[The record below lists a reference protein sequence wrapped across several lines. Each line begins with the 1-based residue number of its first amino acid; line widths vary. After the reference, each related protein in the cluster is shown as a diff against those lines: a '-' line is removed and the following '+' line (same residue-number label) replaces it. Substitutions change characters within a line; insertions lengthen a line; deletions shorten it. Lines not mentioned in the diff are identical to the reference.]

1 MAGMGAGY
9 DLSVSTFSPDG
20 RVFQVEYANKAV
32 DSSTTSLAFACAD
45 GVVLGV
51 HKQVQNAM
59 VLHHKTNR
67 RLYPV
72 DKHIG
77 VAVSGLIA
85 DGRQLVTRARSECS
99 AYRQFF
105 GEPIPVKVLAERMG
119 LYVHAYTLYWSVRP
133 FGASLLIA
141 SMDTGEE
148 KTKTTGI
155 SKKKDEEIGTS
166 KTTTSGDVEMST
178 STTTAT
184 TGKSKPTVRSY
195 RAGIVASDLK
205 GAVYCVEPSGTC
217 YKYLGQSIGKGKQTV
232 QTELEKLQ
240 LNEMTCK
247 QGLVHAAR
255 ILLLACADTN
265 SSSSSSA
272 ARDTVDVELGLMSFD
287 TDRIY
292 KSVGEEE
299 TAAVTQQA
307 KQILQKIEED
317 QNA

>member
-72 DKHIG
+72 DKHIA

-105 GEPIPVKVLAERMG
+105 GEPIPVKLLAERMG

-141 SMDTGEE
+141 SMKTGEE
-148 KTKTTGI
+148 NDEEELEKKLNE
-155 SKKKDEEIGTS
+155 SKKRDITK

-178 STTTAT
+178 TTT
-184 TGKSKPTVRSY
+184 TGKCKAVRGA
-195 RAGIVASDLK
+195 RGGITASDLN

-265 SSSSSSA
+265 SSSSSST
-272 ARDTVDVELGLMSFD
+272 ARDTVDVELGLICGD
-287 TDRIY
+287 TNGTY
-292 KSVGEEE
+292 KSVGEDE
-299 TAAVTQQA
+299 TAAVTTQA